1 MSLAKTAVTTLVTVA
16 TVIASLALA
25 GYVLAPKVALAYA
38 MSGEETADHRAHCAL
53 LQDHGEH
60 LTLLAGRMLD
70 LNDAQKAALAPIA
83 NSLNEL
89 GDQMR
94 PVCESQP
101 TNLPER
107 IAAMDAALSLASSS
121 LTAMRADVDA
131 FYASLDDQQRL
142 TLDEMT
148 KHRRHHRRHGR

>member
-1 MSLAKTAVTTLVTVA
+1 MSLAKTAVTTFVTVA

-25 GYVLAPKVALAYA
+25 GYVFAPKVALAYA
-38 MSGEETADHRAHCAL
+38 MNGDDPVDHRAHCAL

-60 LTLLAGRMLD
+60 LNLLAGRLLD
-70 LNDAQKAALAPIA
+70 LSDDQKAALSPIA
-83 NSLNEL
+83 TSLNEL

-101 TNLPER
+101 TNLPDR
-107 IAAMDAALSLASSS
+107 IAAMDAALALASNSLSS
-121 LTAMRADVDA
+121 MRSDVDT
-131 FYASLDDQQRL
+131 FYASLDDEQRL

-148 KHRRHHRRHGR
+148 KHRRMHRRHGR